1 MFITS
6 IQLTL
11 NPMIFRRSLNIFCIN
26 IFLLFLLQPVSNG
39 VNGAIEVPQIAVKD
53 GDEFI
58 FIHQE
63 NTHIDGDEDSTNVT
77 LGFTK
82 TVGNSTVE
90 VVQGTE
96 FTFKIVNATPVSQ
109 PLFFDEEAYVI
120 TTQFIYGKVLFP
132 EEITYIGGVY
142 VLSIDWDHYRS
153 TAENRQAEL
162 EKRVEAQQ
170 LELSEDDVFEAEYTF
185 RETELE
191 FETIQS
197 ESFEFNSKR
206 GEKVYT
212 TRIIEMFIHLIW
224 EKSTGVLLFWHGKYL
239 NNEVTDFDGRIV
251 EMRDEHIT
259 KVRRK
264 GYGDQINPLNAPNS
278 GLVVIVLSISVVIR
292 RVRKPVNGL

>member
-1 MFITS
+1 M
-6 IQLTL
+6 
-11 NPMIFRRSLNIFCIN
+11 
-26 IFLLFLLQPVSNG
+26 NG
-39 VNGAIEVPQIAVKD
+39 GIEVPQIGVKD

-58 FIHQE
+58 FIHEE
-63 NTHIDGDEDSTNVT
+63 NTHIDGDEHGTNVT

-120 TTQFIYGKVLFP
+120 TTQFIYGNVPLP

-153 TAENRQAEL
+153 TADNRRAEL
-162 EKRVEAQQ
+162 EKRIEEQQ

-197 ESFEFNSKR
+197 ESFEFNRKR

-239 NNEVTDFDGRIV
+239 NNEVTDFDGRIA
-251 EMRDEHIT
+251 EKRDEHIT

-264 GYGDQINPLNAPNS
+264 GYGDQINPLNAPTS
-278 GLVVIVLSISVVIR
+278 GLVVIVISILVVIR
-292 RVRKPVNGL
+292 RVRKSVNGL